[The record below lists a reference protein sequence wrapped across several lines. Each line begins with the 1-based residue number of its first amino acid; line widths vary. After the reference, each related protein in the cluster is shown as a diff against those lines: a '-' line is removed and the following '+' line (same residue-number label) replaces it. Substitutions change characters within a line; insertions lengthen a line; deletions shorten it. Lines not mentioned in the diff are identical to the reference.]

1 MAFKRISPMYFMA
14 DSVEDLQYLPKAPM
28 GAECFVIAE
37 ACEYKSTSD
46 NRWIKQVKTIAAN
59 GVDLT
64 DYVTKDQLQDQM
76 QEAIDD
82 FIIPLSTEDVL
93 NLCKT

>member
-14 DSVEDLQYLPKAPM
+14 DSVEDLQYLPKTPM

-82 FIIPLSTEDVL
+82 FIIPLSTEDIL
-93 NLCKT
+93 NLCKN